1 PLGMD
6 FANTLTKGIISG
18 LNRSISIDTTG
29 NGQPDWVTEVIQ
41 TDAAINPGNS
51 GGALV
56 NTDGEVIGINSMKI
70 ARQEVEGISL
80 AIPMDSALPI
90 MEQSEVDGK
99 VARPFNGVTMAP
111 INQVPAQYRNQVQ
124 LSDDVEGNV
133 VIAQIET
140 GSPADEAG
148 LQQFDIIT
156 KIDGENITSILDL
169 RKYLYSE
176 TEVGDTL
183 EMEIYRNGQA

>member
-1 PLGMD
+1 D

-56 NTDGEVIGINSMKI
+56 NTDGDVICINSMII
-70 ARQEVEGISL
+70 ARQEVEGIGF
-80 AIPMDSALPI
+80 AIPIDSALPI
-90 MEQSEVDGK
+90 MKLLEDARK
-99 VARPFNGVTMAP
+99 VALPFIRVTMAP

-124 LSDDVEGNV
+124 LPDDV
-133 VIAQIET
+133 
-140 GSPADEAG
+140 
-148 LQQFDIIT
+148 
-156 KIDGENITSILDL
+156 
-169 RKYLYSE
+169 
-176 TEVGDTL
+176 
-183 EMEIYRNGQA
+183 